1 MPINGRGRIVI
12 WEGASLWILEA
23 EGGFAQTDY
32 HAHHAIQITLAL
44 EGAFEL
50 RTAHERLSDQAVAVA
65 PNASHIFQADG
76 LVAFLFIEPES
87 AAGQAIMAAAFR
99 ENRLAALQSPTTTK
113 HLTAL
118 ANCFRAGG
126 KDDGLIRLGKQFVA
140 DLAGSDHAGA
150 PDHRVQAMIAYADA
164 NLEESISLPSAAS
177 VACLSPSRARHL
189 FVEQTGLPFKTYV
202 LWLRINRAVGIYAAG
217 ATLTEAAHEAGF
229 ADSAH
234 FSRTFRR
241 TFGVSADSLRVN
253 SRFIQAAAPEG
264 S

>member
-12 WEGASLWILEA
+12 WEGASLWVLEA
-23 EGGFAQTDY
+23 EDGFAQTDY
-32 HAHHAIQITLAL
+32 HAHHAIQVTLAL

-50 RTAHERLSDQAVAVA
+50 RTANEMLSDEAVAVA
-65 PNASHIFQADG
+65 PNASHIFQANG

-99 ENRLAALQSPTTTK
+99 DNTLIALRSATNTR

-118 ANCFRAGG
+118 ASCFRAAGN
-126 KDDGLIRLGKQFVA
+126 DEELILLGKEFVA
-140 DLAGSDHAGA
+140 ELAGSGAAGA
-150 PDHRVQAMIAYADA
+150 SDRRVQAMIAYADA
-164 NLEESISLPSAAS
+164 NLERSISLPSAAS
-177 VACLSPSRARHL
+177 IACLSPSRARHL

-202 LWLRINRAVGIYAAG
+202 LWLRINRAVGVYAAG

-241 TFGVSADSLRVN
+241 TFGVTADSLRVN
-253 SRFIQAAAPEG
+253 SRFIQAVAPERP
-264 S
+264 